1 MYKIAHMLNI
11 AEVKCTKDSLLGLD
25 LSTIKDSLLSL
36 FFLKDGFQGCEPE

>member
-11 AEVKCTKDSLLGLD
+11 AELKCTKDSLLGLD

-36 FFLKDGFQGCEPE
+36 FLKDGFQGCEPE